1 MSVFDS
7 MQINASGLSLERLK
21 LDTISTNIANV
32 NTTRTEDGE
41 GPYLKKEVVFEE
53 SLKQVETSL
62 SGKVKETEKSFG
74 VRPTEIRE
82 NTEDIVMEYDPT
94 HPDANEE
101 GYVQQSNVNMADEMI
116 DMMTTLRTYD
126 ANVTA
131 MNASKEMLSKAL
143 QITIG

>member
-1 MSVFDS
+1 MSIFDS

-53 SLKQVETSL
+53 SLKQVES
-62 SGKVKETEKSFG
+62 SMAGQGTEKSFG
-74 VRPTEIRE
+74 VKPTEIRE

-94 HPDANEE
+94 NPDANEE

-126 ANVTA
+126 ANVTS
-131 MNASKEMLSKAL
+131 MNASKEMLTKAL

>member
-1 MSVFDS
+1 MSIFDS

-41 GPYLKKEVVFEE
+41 GPYLKKTVLFEE

-62 SGKVKETEKSFG
+62 IGQGTEKSFG
-74 VRPTEIRE
+74 VKPTEISE
-82 NTEDIVMEYDPT
+82 NTENIVMEYDPT